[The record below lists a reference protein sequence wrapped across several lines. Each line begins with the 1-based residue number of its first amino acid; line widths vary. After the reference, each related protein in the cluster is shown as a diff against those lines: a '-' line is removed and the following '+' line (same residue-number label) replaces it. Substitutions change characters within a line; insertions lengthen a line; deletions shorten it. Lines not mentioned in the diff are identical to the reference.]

1 MVEYLAGNRIRG
13 TNAERLAIGGVPSL
27 TDSGISK
34 SNCKAY
40 YNFEQTSGNLTNIAT
55 TSNGYSNGLG
65 SGADGTNSGATTGE
79 TGKVGYAWSFVT
91 NDYIDSNISTVIM
104 DTPNTFSVS
113 MWINPD
119 SSSNWSDVLIA
130 QNVGTTDQGMSIWL
144 NNLKPTLY
152 LEGAGG
158 GSQYTKYEPNNTV
171 STGVWNHVVVTVVGQ
186 SSRGSATTGINMY
199 INGTSQTVS
208 NTGSAGSVGTMGVNA
223 DIFIASK
230 HGTTGFFDGLID
242 ELSIWDRV
250 LTASEVS
257 TLYEPNYD
265 IIDGSIFYTTDTNK
279 EYILLNN
286 TWTEV

>member
-13 TNAERLAIGGVPSL
+13 TDAERLAIGGVPSL

-158 GSQYTKYEPNNTV
+158 GSQYTKYKPNNTV

-250 LTASEVS
+250 LTSTEVS
-257 TLYEPNYD
+257 TLYEANYN

-279 EYILLNN
+279 EYVLYNN
-286 TWTEV
+286 AWTEL

>member
-1 MVEYLAGNRIRG
+1 M
-13 TNAERLAIGGVPSL
+13 
-27 TDSGISK
+27 
-34 SNCKAY
+34 
-40 YNFEQTSGNLTNIAT
+40 
-55 TSNGYSNGLG
+55 G

-79 TGKVGYAWSFVT
+79 TGKVGYAWSFDNS
-91 NDYIDSNISTVIM
+91 NDYVDTNISTVIM

-130 QNVGTTDQGMSIWL
+130 QNVGTTDQGMAIWL

-158 GSQYTKYEPNNTV
+158 GSQFTKYEPNNTV

-230 HGTTGFFDGLID
+230 HGTTGVFDGLID

-250 LTASEVS
+250 LTSTEVS

-279 EYILLNN
+279 EYILSNN
-286 TWTEV
+286 TWTEL